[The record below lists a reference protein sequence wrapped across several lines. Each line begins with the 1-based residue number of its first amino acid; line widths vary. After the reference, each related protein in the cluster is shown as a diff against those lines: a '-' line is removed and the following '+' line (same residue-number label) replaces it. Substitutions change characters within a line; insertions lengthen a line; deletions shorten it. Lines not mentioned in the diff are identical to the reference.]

1 MSFDSTLIYKRFL
14 LFGSV
19 WYQVPFSEVPHN
31 GFEVR
36 YTSPKAD
43 FCHTIRRFGHTVN
56 LFVTLYISHFATLF
70 KHFVT
75 LFISH
80 FVTLFKHFV
89 TQSAFVVTL
98 SSILANYSSI
108 LANYSS
114 ILSLSTILSLYISHV
129 DTSISTHHPSI
140 LWHYQPFCHT
150 MYQAFCP
157 TKLCISHFVTPTI
170 LSQTISRLV
179 TLSTTLSI
187 STIRI
192 HLVTPTISSKLGYVS
207 YTTTLGILLP
217 APLLR

>member
-1 MSFDSTLIYKRFL
+1 MWYGRVAPIILYVNIMSFDSTLIYKRFL

-108 LANYSS
+108 L
-114 ILSLSTILSLYISHV
+114 SLSTILSHYISA
-129 DTSISTHHPSI
+129 I
-140 LWHYQPFCHT
+140 LPH
-150 MYQAFCP
+150 
-157 TKLCISHFVTPTI
+157 S
-170 LSQTISRLV
+170 SS
-179 TLSTTLSI
+179 TLS
-187 STIRI
+187 
-192 HLVTPTISSKLGYVS
+192 HY
-207 YTTTLGILLP
+207 
-217 APLLR
+217 